1 VTNEKPTMKIRT
13 FEAARGLLALWV
25 VVGHTIK
32 HVGYGP
38 EQIGPWKLLASPGLA
53 VDCFIMLSGFV
64 IFLLLDTQRISYRHY
79 ITRRFL
85 RIAPLYAVVVA
96 VSAWTLGWQIDVIQA
111 QRWPGH
117 AISNDLA
124 IHRDSLQFLAKQ
136 LVAHATML
144 HGLLPSSL
152 LPNSQ
157 YAIVGQAW
165 SISVEWQF
173 YLIAPAIFFLVMSKR
188 WRMLGALLLM
198 VCALHSLNLAGEGF
212 VIKQAGFFCIGIL
225 SYYLWKH
232 SDAIRPEHFP
242 LVDLFAVVAI
252 ALVYFIS
259 NRGISLFIW
268 IVMLGAAIAE
278 KREMQGN
285 LLSLAAGLACKPSF
299 QWLGRISYSLY
310 MVHML
315 VIYFWLYWLG
325 FLLPPVSKAAFLGA
339 QLPLVVS
346 SAIVVSAFSYR
357 LIELPA
363 MRLGSRLGVPAK
375 PAKGPAH
382 SYQNPA

>member
-1 VTNEKPTMKIRT
+1 MKIRT

-32 HVGYGP
+32 HAGYSV
-38 EQIGPWKLLASPGLA
+38 EQVGPWKLLASPGLA

-64 IFLLLDTQRISYRHY
+64 IFLLLDSQRIPYRHY

-96 VSAWTLGWQIDVIQA
+96 VSALTLGWQVDVIQA
-111 QRWPGH
+111 QHWSDQ

-124 IHRDSLQFLAKQ
+124 IHRDSLQFLAGH

-144 HGLLPSSL
+144 HGLVPSFL

-157 YAIVGQAW
+157 YALVGQAW

-173 YLIAPAIFFLVMSKR
+173 YLIAPAVFFLVVSKR
-188 WRMLGALLLM
+188 WRMLGALLLL
-198 VCALHSLNLAGEGF
+198 VCALHALNLEGEGF
-212 VIKQAGFFCIGIL
+212 VIRQAGFFVIGIL
-225 SYYLWKH
+225 SYYVWKH
-232 SDAIRPEHFP
+232 SDAIQSEHFP
-242 LVDLFAVVAI
+242 LLDLFAVVAI

-259 NRGISLFIW
+259 TGGISLAIW
-268 IVMLGAAIAE
+268 VVMLGAAIVE
-278 KREMQGN
+278 KRQMQGN
-285 LLSLAAGLACKPSF
+285 LLSLAAALAGKASF

-325 FLLPPVSKAAFLGA
+325 LLLPPVSKASFLGVE
-339 QLPLVVS
+339 LPLVV
-346 SAIVVSAFSYR
+346 VSALAVSALSYR

-363 MRLGSRLGVPAK
+363 IRLGGRLGVPSKSAAK
-375 PAKGPAH
+375 LEN
-382 SYQNPA
+382 SSQNPA